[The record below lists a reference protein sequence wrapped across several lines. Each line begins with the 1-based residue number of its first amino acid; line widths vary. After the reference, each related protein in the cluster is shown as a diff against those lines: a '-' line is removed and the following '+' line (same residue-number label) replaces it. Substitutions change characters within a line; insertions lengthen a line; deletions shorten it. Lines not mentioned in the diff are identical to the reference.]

1 MEAKFR
7 IKSYGYGEL
16 AQLYFPNISK
26 KSASA
31 QLRRWIKLSETVL
44 PMLKSHGYK
53 PGLRL
58 LTPAHVKVIVEE
70 FGEPWDCLT
79 VSGFALVDFW
89 KPKTVCQHLRLLIAQ
104 MFLFALSAH

>member
-1 MEAKFR
+1 MEEKFKIR
-7 IKSYGYGEL
+7 SYGYGEL

-44 PMLKSHGYK
+44 TLLKNHGYK

-58 LTPAHVKVIVEE
+58 LTPAHVKVIVDE
-70 FGEPWDCLT
+70 FGEP
-79 VSGFALVDFW
+79 
-89 KPKTVCQHLRLLIAQ
+89 
-104 MFLFALSAH
+104 

>member
-1 MEAKFR
+1 MDDKFK

-26 KSASA
+26 KSAAA

-44 PMLKSHGYK
+44 PSLKSHGYK

-58 LTPAHVKVIVEE
+58 LTPAHVKVIIDE
-70 FGEPWDCLT
+70 FGEP
-79 VSGFALVDFW
+79 
-89 KPKTVCQHLRLLIAQ
+89 
-104 MFLFALSAH
+104 

>member
-1 MEAKFR
+1 MEEKFK

-31 QLRRWIKLSETVL
+31 QLRRWIKLNETVL
-44 PMLKSHGYK
+44 PTLKNHGYK

-58 LTPAHVKVIVEE
+58 LTPAHVKVIIDE
-70 FGEPWDCLT
+70 FGEP
-79 VSGFALVDFW
+79 
-89 KPKTVCQHLRLLIAQ
+89 
-104 MFLFALSAH
+104 

>member
-1 MEAKFR
+1 MEEKFR

-31 QLRRWIKLSETVL
+31 QLRRWIKLSENVL
-44 PMLKSHGYK
+44 PILKSHGYK

-58 LTPAHVKVIVEE
+58 LTPAHVKVIVDE
-70 FGEPWDCLT
+70 FGEP
-79 VSGFALVDFW
+79 
-89 KPKTVCQHLRLLIAQ
+89 
-104 MFLFALSAH
+104 

>member
-1 MEAKFR
+1 MEERFR

-31 QLRRWIKLSETVL
+31 QLSRWIKLSENVL
-44 PMLKSHGYK
+44 PMLMSHGYK

-58 LTPAHVKVIVEE
+58 LTPAHVKVIIDE
-70 FGEPWDCLT
+70 FGEP
-79 VSGFALVDFW
+79 
-89 KPKTVCQHLRLLIAQ
+89 
-104 MFLFALSAH
+104 